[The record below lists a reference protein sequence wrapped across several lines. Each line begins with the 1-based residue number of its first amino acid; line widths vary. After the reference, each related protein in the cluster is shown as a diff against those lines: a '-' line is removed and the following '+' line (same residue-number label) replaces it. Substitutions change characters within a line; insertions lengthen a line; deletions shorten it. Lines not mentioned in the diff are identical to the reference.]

1 MNDLGL
7 GEFVDR
13 DTFRMVREYPHPIE
27 RLWAAL
33 TDSEQLSVWL
43 WRCSRLEPAMGGEF
57 VFDFG
62 FGRLWRGQ
70 IAAFES
76 PRLIDFG
83 GFLRF
88 ELSQLPNGSRLT
100 MTQKR
105 NPGGWSPMALAG
117 FHGWLGRLAR
127 LLDGVPNDVA
137 DRWANE
143 QYPWEALFLAYERLM
158 RDSLAGGATPI
169 YRLHFDEN
177 TPTLAAEAKT
187 LLDELIH
194 VLKEQPVLGVTIDG
208 FGDDPCTQEE
218 SVALAAKRI
227 EAARRYLEA
236 AGISTGRIAVGFTLG
251 NYHFIVPRDTA
262 AGRAFN
268 RRIELRPTY

>member
-7 GEFVDR
+7 GEFIDR
-13 DTFRMVREYPHPIE
+13 NTFRVVREYPHSIE

-43 WRCSRLEPAMGGEF
+43 WHCPRLVARPGGDF

-62 FGRLWRGQ
+62 FGKQWRGQ
-70 IAAFES
+70 ISSFDA

-88 ELSQLPNGSRLT
+88 ELTELREGSRLT
-100 MTQKR
+100 MIQKR
-105 NPGGWSPMALAG
+105 SPGGWSPMGLAG
-117 FHGWLGRLAR
+117 FHGWLGRLVR

-143 QYPWEALFLAYERLM
+143 HYPWEALFLAYERLI

-169 YRLHFDEN
+169 YRVHFEEN
-177 TPTLAAEAKT
+177 ASALNGEARKH
-187 LLDELIH
+187 LDELVQ
-194 VLKEQPVLGVTIDG
+194 VLKERPELSVTIDG
-208 FGDDPCTQEE
+208 FGDDPCAQE
-218 SVALAAKRI
+218 
-227 EAARRYLEA
+227 
-236 AGISTGRIAVGFTLG
+236 
-251 NYHFIVPRDTA
+251 D
-262 AGRAFN
+262 
-268 RRIELRPTY
+268 

>member
-7 GEFVDR
+7 GEFIDR
-13 DTFRMVREYPHPIE
+13 NTFRIVRDYSHPIE
-27 RLWAAL
+27 RVWAAL

-43 WRCSRLEPAMGGEF
+43 WRCPRLVAHPGGEF

-62 FGRLWRGQ
+62 LGKLWTGQ
-70 IAAFES
+70 IAAFEA

-88 ELSQLPNGSRLT
+88 ELAELPNGSRLT
-100 MTQKR
+100 MIQKR
-105 NPGGWSPMALAG
+105 NPGGWSPMGLAG
-117 FHGWLGRLAR
+117 FHGWLGRLVR

-137 DRWANE
+137 DRWANK
-143 QYPWEALFLAYERLM
+143 QYPWEALFLAYERLI

-169 YRLHFDEN
+169 YRVHFDEN
-177 TPTLAAEAKT
+177 AYTLNWEAKKH
-187 LLDELIH
+187 LDEL
-194 VLKEQPVLGVTIDG
+194 VQLLKEQPALSVTIDG
-208 FGDDPCTQEE
+208 FGDDPCAPEQ
-218 SVALAAKRI
+218 SVTLAAKRI
-227 EAARRYLEA
+227 EESRGYLEA
-236 AGISTGRIAVGFTLG
+236 AGVSSDRIAIGFTLG
-251 NYHFIVPRDTA
+251 NYHFIVPRETA

>member
-7 GEFVDR
+7 GEFIDR
-13 DTFRMVREYPHPIE
+13 NTFRIVREYPHPIE

-43 WRCSRLEPAMGGEF
+43 WRCSRLVARPGGEF

-62 FGRLWRGQ
+62 FGKLWSGQ
-70 IAAFES
+70 IASFEA

-88 ELSQLPNGSRLT
+88 ELAEVPNGSRLT
-100 MTQKR
+100 MIQKR
-105 NPGGWSPMALAG
+105 SPGGWSPMGLAG

-127 LLDGVPNDVA
+127 LLDGVPNELA

-143 QYPWEALFLAYERLM
+143 QYPWEALFLAYERLL

-169 YRLHFDEN
+169 FRVHFDEN
-177 TPTLAAEAKT
+177 ASMLKGEAREHLNELA
-187 LLDELIH
+187 EL
-194 VLKEQPVLGVTIDG
+194 LKEQPELSVTIDG
-208 FGDDPCTQEE
+208 FGDDPCAPEE
-218 SVALAAKRI
+218 SVRLCAERI
-227 EAARRYLEA
+227 EESRRYLES
-236 AGISTGRIAVGFTLG
+236 AGISGDRIAVGFALG
-251 NYHFIVPRDTA
+251 NYHFLVPRSTA

>member
-7 GEFVDR
+7 GDFVDR
-13 DTFRMVREYPHPIE
+13 DTFCIVREYPHPIE
-27 RLWAAL
+27 RLWEAL
-33 TDSEQLSVWL
+33 TNSEQLSVWL
-43 WRCSRLEPAMGGEF
+43 WRCPRLEPAANGEF

-62 FGRLWRGQ
+62 FGKLWRGR
-70 IAAFES
+70 ITAFER
-76 PRLIDFG
+76 PHLIDFG

-100 MTQKR
+100 MIQKR
-105 NPGGWSPMALAG
+105 SPGGWSPMALAG

-127 LLDGVPNDVA
+127 LLAGVPNEDA

-158 RDSLAGGATPI
+158 RDSLAAGAAPV
-169 YRLHFDEN
+169 YRVHFDEN
-177 TPTLAAEAKT
+177 TPALNAEGQKH
-187 LLDELIH
+187 LDELIR
-194 VLKEQPVLGVTIDG
+194 VLKEHPALAVTIDG

-227 EAARRYLEA
+227 DAARHHLRA
-236 AGISTGRIAVGFTLG
+236 AGISADRITVGFTLG
-251 NYHFIVPRDTA
+251 NYHFIVPRDTE